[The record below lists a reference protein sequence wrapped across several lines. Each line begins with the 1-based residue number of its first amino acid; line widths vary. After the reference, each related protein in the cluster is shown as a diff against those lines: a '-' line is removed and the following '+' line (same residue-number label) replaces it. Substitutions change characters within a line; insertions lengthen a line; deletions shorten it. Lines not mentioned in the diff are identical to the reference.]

1 MMHAI
6 LRSAAFVVLYC
17 ALTSVALAAGGGGL
31 PWESP
36 LQTVRDS
43 LAGPVAMGISVIAL
57 VVAGGTLVFGGELGE
72 FARKTLMLVL
82 AIALIAGGTGL
93 ITRLFPTMT
102 GALI

>member
-1 MMHAI
+1 MSTWI
-6 LRSAAFVVLYC
+6 KVLAFVAAYFGWT
-17 ALTSVALAAGGGGL
+17 AIALAASGGTPL

-36 LQTVRDS
+36 LTAVRDS

-93 ITRLFPTMT
+93 VTRLFGIT
-102 GALI
+102 GALV

>member
-1 MMHAI
+1 MKSW
-6 LRSAAFVVLYC
+6 LKFVGL
-17 ALTSVALAAGGGGL
+17 VALYFGLSTVAFAAGGGTL

-36 LQTVRDS
+36 LATVRDS
-43 LAGPVAMGISVIAL
+43 LSGPVAMGISVIAL

-93 ITRLFPTMT
+93 ITKLFGIS